1 MIKSKYKNICIILIK
16 ILFISASVISIYKT
30 VGHKGEIMDAY
41 SFTTIGL
48 NAFITKSGTVGSSGI
63 NAFYYIDYNMQV
75 KLNSFKIICLTVLI
89 LMNYGITLFKI
100 HNFYEGL
107 KETIRIRSKNLNQ
120 YIGKSSI
127 FYFKY
132 IVTDVLVTIAT
143 IYIVML
149 AMNVKDV
156 FNLQIVVNLSLMA
169 LFYIVVPFLIM
180 FIVDRFEYFIVAVLL
195 LTVFAEYFVY
205 KLNIYNIILLYAI
218 VVLITYCLILIRERN
233 K

>member
-48 NAFITKSGTVGSSGI
+48 

-218 VVLITYCLILIRERN
+218 VVLITYGLILIRERN

>member
-48 NAFITKSGTVGSSGI
+48 

-127 FYFKY
+127 FYF
-132 IVTDVLVTIAT
+132 
-143 IYIVML
+143 
-149 AMNVKDV
+149 KDV

>member
-48 NAFITKSGTVGSSGI
+48 

-205 KLNIYNIILLYAI
+205 KLNIYKIILLYAI

>member
-1 MIKSKYKNICIILIK
+1 MIKSKCKNICIILIK

-48 NAFITKSGTVGSSGI
+48 

-149 AMNVKDV
+149 AINVKDV

-218 VVLITYCLILIRERN
+218 LVLITYCLILIRERN

>member
-48 NAFITKSGTVGSSGI
+48 NAF
-63 NAFYYIDYNMQV
+63 YYIDYNMQV

-107 KETIRIRSKNLNQ
+107 KATIRIRSKNLNQ

>member
-48 NAFITKSGTVGSSGI
+48 

-195 LTVFAEYFVY
+195 LTVFAEYFVS
-205 KLNIYNIILLYAI
+205 KLNIYNIILLYVI
-218 VVLITYCLILIRERN
+218 LVLITYCLILIRERN

>member
-48 NAFITKSGTVGSSGI
+48 

-127 FYFKY
+127 FYLKY

>member
-1 MIKSKYKNICIILIK
+1 
-16 ILFISASVISIYKT
+16 
-30 VGHKGEIMDAY
+30 
-41 SFTTIGL
+41 
-48 NAFITKSGTVGSSGI
+48 
-63 NAFYYIDYNMQV
+63 
-75 KLNSFKIICLTVLI
+75 
-89 LMNYGITLFKI
+89 
-100 HNFYEGL
+100 
-107 KETIRIRSKNLNQ
+107 
-120 YIGKSSI
+120 
-127 FYFKY
+127 
-132 IVTDVLVTIAT
+132 
-143 IYIVML
+143 ML

>member
-1 MIKSKYKNICIILIK
+1 M
-16 ILFISASVISIYKT
+16 
-30 VGHKGEIMDAY
+30 
-41 SFTTIGL
+41 
-48 NAFITKSGTVGSSGI
+48 
-63 NAFYYIDYNMQV
+63 
-75 KLNSFKIICLTVLI
+75 
-89 LMNYGITLFKI
+89 
-100 HNFYEGL
+100 
-107 KETIRIRSKNLNQ
+107 
-120 YIGKSSI
+120 
-127 FYFKY
+127 
-132 IVTDVLVTIAT
+132 TDVLVTIAT

>member
-48 NAFITKSGTVGSSGI
+48 NAF
-63 NAFYYIDYNMQV
+63 YYIDYNMQV

-100 HNFYEGL
+100 HNLYEGL
-107 KETIRIRSKNLNQ
+107 KETTRIRSKNLNQ

>member
-48 NAFITKSGTVGSSGI
+48 

-120 YIGKSSI
+120 YIGNQVYSI
-127 FYFKY
+127 
-132 IVTDVLVTIAT
+132 
-143 IYIVML
+143 
-149 AMNVKDV
+149 
-156 FNLQIVVNLSLMA
+156 S
-169 LFYIVVPFLIM
+169 
-180 FIVDRFEYFIVAVLL
+180 
-195 LTVFAEYFVY
+195 
-205 KLNIYNIILLYAI
+205 NIL
-218 VVLITYCLILIRERN
+218 
-233 K
+233 

>member
-48 NAFITKSGTVGSSGI
+48 

-205 KLNIYNIILLYAI
+205 KPNIYNIILLYAI

>member
-48 NAFITKSGTVGSSGI
+48 NAF
-63 NAFYYIDYNMQV
+63 YYIDYNMQV

-89 LMNYGITLFKI
+89 LMNYGNTLFKI

-149 AMNVKDV
+149 AINVKDV

-218 VVLITYCLILIRERN
+218 LVLITYCLNLIRERN

>member
-1 MIKSKYKNICIILIK
+1 MIKSKYKNIGIILIK

-48 NAFITKSGTVGSSGI
+48 

>member
-48 NAFITKSGTVGSSGI
+48 NAF
-63 NAFYYIDYNMQV
+63 YYIDYNMQV

-100 HNFYEGL
+100 HNFYEGG
-107 KETIRIRSKNLNQ
+107 KVTIR
-120 YIGKSSI
+120 
-127 FYFKY
+127 
-132 IVTDVLVTIAT
+132 

>member
-30 VGHKGEIMDAY
+30 VVHKGEIMDAY
-41 SFTTIGL
+41 SFPTIGL
-48 NAFITKSGTVGSSGI
+48 

>member
-48 NAFITKSGTVGSSGI
+48 NAF
-63 NAFYYIDYNMQV
+63 YYNMQV

>member
-48 NAFITKSGTVGSSGI
+48 

-156 FNLQIVVNLSLMA
+156 FNLQIVVNLSLM
-169 LFYIVVPFLIM
+169 PFLIM

>member
-48 NAFITKSGTVGSSGI
+48 

-107 KETIRIRSKNLNQ
+107 KETIRIRSQNLNQ

>member
-1 MIKSKYKNICIILIK
+1 MIKSKYKNIFIILIK

-48 NAFITKSGTVGSSGI
+48 

>member
-48 NAFITKSGTVGSSGI
+48 NAF
-63 NAFYYIDYNMQV
+63 YYIDYNMQV

-107 KETIRIRSKNLNQ
+107 KKTIRIRSKNLNQ

>member
-41 SFTTIGL
+41 IFTTIGL
-48 NAFITKSGTVGSSGI
+48 NS
-63 NAFYYIDYNMQV
+63 FYYIDYNMQV

>member
-48 NAFITKSGTVGSSGI
+48 

-107 KETIRIRSKNLNQ
+107 KETIRIRSKNLNH
-120 YIGKSSI
+120 YIGTSSI

>member
-30 VGHKGEIMDAY
+30 VGHKGKIMDAY

-48 NAFITKSGTVGSSGI
+48 

-205 KLNIYNIILLYAI
+205 KLNIYNIILLYVI
-218 VVLITYCLILIRERN
+218 LVLITYCLILIRERN

>member
-48 NAFITKSGTVGSSGI
+48 NAF
-63 NAFYYIDYNMQV
+63 YYIDYNMQV

-89 LMNYGITLFKI
+89 LMNYGNTLFKI

-149 AMNVKDV
+149 AINVKDV

-218 VVLITYCLILIRERN
+218 LVLITYCLILIRERN

>member
-1 MIKSKYKNICIILIK
+1 M
-16 ILFISASVISIYKT
+16 
-30 VGHKGEIMDAY
+30 
-41 SFTTIGL
+41 
-48 NAFITKSGTVGSSGI
+48 
-63 NAFYYIDYNMQV
+63 
-75 KLNSFKIICLTVLI
+75 
-89 LMNYGITLFKI
+89 
-100 HNFYEGL
+100 
-107 KETIRIRSKNLNQ
+107 
-120 YIGKSSI
+120 
-127 FYFKY
+127 
-132 IVTDVLVTIAT
+132 TDVLVTIAT

-205 KLNIYNIILLYAI
+205 KLNIYNIILLYVI
-218 VVLITYCLILIRERN
+218 LVLITYCLILIRERN

>member
-48 NAFITKSGTVGSSGI
+48 

-132 IVTDVLVTIAT
+132 IVTDVLVTIAI